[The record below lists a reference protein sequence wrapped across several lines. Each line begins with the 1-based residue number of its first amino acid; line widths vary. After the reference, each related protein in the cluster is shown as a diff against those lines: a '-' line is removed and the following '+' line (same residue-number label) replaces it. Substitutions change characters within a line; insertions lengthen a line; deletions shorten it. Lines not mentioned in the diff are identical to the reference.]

1 MSVKIEVSYEHD
13 GELIAI
19 TERLKDL
26 PLKASNKAYQ
36 TGRFKRVYL
45 QGNVPED
52 EPKAIQKL
60 YQNLTGILD
69 ELPSS
74 KAAF

>member
-13 GELIAI
+13 GELIAV
-19 TERLKDL
+19 TDRLKDL
-26 PLKASNKAYQ
+26 PLKVSNKAYQ

-52 EPKAIQKL
+52 ERKADQKP
-60 YQNLTGILD
+60 TD
-69 ELPSS
+69 E
-74 KAAF
+74 